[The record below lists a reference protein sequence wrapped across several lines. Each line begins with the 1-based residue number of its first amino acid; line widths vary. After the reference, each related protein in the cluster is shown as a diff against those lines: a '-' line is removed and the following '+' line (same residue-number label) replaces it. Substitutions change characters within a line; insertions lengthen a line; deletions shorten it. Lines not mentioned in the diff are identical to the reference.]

1 MFDSNIIGGAA
12 RMIDPRN
19 FRLKVFL
26 AIAVGALLTAAALRH
41 ILHVY
46 GGISREEIRWD
57 ALGFAAIGILAI
69 LLFRTA
75 SKQ

>member
-1 MFDSNIIGGAA
+1 
-12 RMIDPRN
+12 MIDPRN
-19 FRLKVFL
+19 FRLKFFI
-26 AIAVGALLTAAALRH
+26 ATAVGALLTAAALRH

-57 ALGFAAIGILAI
+57 ALTFAALGII
-69 LLFRTA
+69 VIVLFRRA

>member
-1 MFDSNIIGGAA
+1 M
-12 RMIDPRN
+12 MIDPRS
-19 FRLKVFL
+19 FRLKGFL
-26 AIAVGALLTAAALRH
+26 AIALGAVLTAAALRH

-57 ALGFAAIGILAI
+57 ALAFALIGVLAFF
-69 LLFRTA
+69 LFRRA